1 MLDLSRDSNNPMNVK
16 TRVRLGLKQSRF
28 CGPYVHDPFKIFA
41 RVGHVCICMRARARV
56 LCTSY
61 IEILLCSS
69 FEIER
74 NLELLINDE
83 SHRLTYIF
91 NFFDFKEKK
100 IIIDRKKVIFF
111 YIYIYFFLR
120 IRTTIIIS
128 FYVSPTW
135 DRFAFAYH
143 LVYWPSL
150 ISFLVRSALPL
161 VARATMFVKPIP
173 KRKSL

>member
-41 RVGHVCICMRARARV
+41 RVRTCMYMHARARACV
-56 LCTSY
+56 CTSY

-91 NFFDFKEKK
+91 NIFNFFDFKEKK

-111 YIYIYFFLR
+111 YIYIFFFTHTNNYNNIVLR
-120 IRTTIIIS
+120 
-128 FYVSPTW
+128 V
-135 DRFAFAYH
+135 AH
-143 LVYWPSL
+143 
-150 ISFLVRSALPL
+150 VRSFRLCVRVSSRILTFFDFFP
-161 VARATMFVKPIP
+161 R
-173 KRKSL
+173 

>member
-41 RVGHVCICMRARARV
+41 RVGHVCICMRARARTCV
-56 LCTSY
+56 CTSY

-100 IIIDRKKVIFF
+100 IIIDREKVIFF
-111 YIYIYFFLR
+111 YIYIFFFTYTNNYNNIVLR
-120 IRTTIIIS
+120 
-128 FYVSPTW
+128 V
-135 DRFAFAYH
+135 AH
-143 LVYWPSL
+143 
-150 ISFLVRSALPL
+150 VRSFRLCVRVSSRILTFFDFFP
-161 VARATMFVKPIP
+161 R
-173 KRKSL
+173 

>member
-41 RVGHVCICMRARARV
+41 RVRTCMYMHARARACV
-56 LCTSY
+56 CTSY

-111 YIYIYFFLR
+111 YIYIFFFTYTNNYNNIVLR
-120 IRTTIIIS
+120 
-128 FYVSPTW
+128 V
-135 DRFAFAYH
+135 AH
-143 LVYWPSL
+143 
-150 ISFLVRSALPL
+150 VRSFRLCVSSRILTFFDFFP
-161 VARATMFVKPIP
+161 R
-173 KRKSL
+173 

>member
-1 MLDLSRDSNNPMNVK
+1 MC
-16 TRVRLGLKQSRF
+16 TIRLKFLH
-28 CGPYVHDPFKIFA
+28 VL
-41 RVGHVCICMRARARV
+41 GHVCICMRARARV

-100 IIIDRKKVIFF
+100 KKESIERK
-111 YIYIYFFLR
+111 
-120 IRTTIIIS
+120 
-128 FYVSPTW
+128 
-135 DRFAFAYH
+135 
-143 LVYWPSL
+143 
-150 ISFLVRSALPL
+150 
-161 VARATMFVKPIP
+161 
-173 KRKSL
+173 

>member
-41 RVGHVCICMRARARV
+41 RVRTCMYMHARARARV
-56 LCTSY
+56 CTSY

>member
-1 MLDLSRDSNNPMNVK
+1 M
-16 TRVRLGLKQSRF
+16 RV
-28 CGPYVHDPFKIFA
+28 
-41 RVGHVCICMRARARV
+41 RV

-100 IIIDRKKVIFF
+100 KKNRSKESNIFF
-111 YIYIYFFLR
+111 YIYIYIFFTYTNNYNNIVLR
-120 IRTTIIIS
+120 
-128 FYVSPTW
+128 V
-135 DRFAFAYH
+135 AH
-143 LVYWPSL
+143 
-150 ISFLVRSALPL
+150 VRSFRLCVSSRILTFFDFFP
-161 VARATMFVKPIP
+161 R
-173 KRKSL
+173 